1 MYSVIRLSIQCKRI
15 ENKIKER
22 IFVEFDNYGLKYA
35 DRSVRNKLF
44 FFSNDHAER
53 VFHKLL
59 VIWNAKKCKV
69 TLPKVY
75 SFA

>member
-35 DRSVRNKLF
+35 DNSVRSKLI

-53 VFHKLL
+53 VFHKLH
-59 VIWNAKKCKV
+59 VI
-69 TLPKVY
+69 
-75 SFA
+75 

>member
-35 DRSVRNKLF
+35 DNSVRSKLF
-44 FFSNDHAER
+44 FFQMTMLNEY
-53 VFHKLL
+53 F
-59 VIWNAKKCKV
+59 INCM
-69 TLPKVY
+69 
-75 SFA
+75 

>member
-1 MYSVIRLSIQCKRI
+1 MYSVIRLSIQCKRK

-35 DRSVRNKLF
+35 KQTI

-59 VIWNAKKCKV
+59 VI
-69 TLPKVY
+69 
-75 SFA
+75 

>member
-1 MYSVIRLSIQCKRI
+1 MYSVIPLSIQCKRI

-35 DRSVRNKLF
+35 DNSVRSKLF
-44 FFSNDHAER
+44 FFQMTMLNEYFIN
-53 VFHKLL
+53 V
-59 VIWNAKKCKV
+59 VWNAKKCKV

>member
-1 MYSVIRLSIQCKRI
+1 MYCLSKFNIVLTLCILLYAFQFNVRL

-35 DRSVRNKLF
+35 DSSVRNKLF

-59 VIWNAKKCKV
+59 VI
-69 TLPKVY
+69 
-75 SFA
+75 

>member
-35 DRSVRNKLF
+35 DISVGSKLF
-44 FFSNDHAER
+44 FFFQMTMLNEY
-53 VFHKLL
+53 FINCL
-59 VIWNAKKCKV
+59 
-69 TLPKVY
+69 
-75 SFA
+75 